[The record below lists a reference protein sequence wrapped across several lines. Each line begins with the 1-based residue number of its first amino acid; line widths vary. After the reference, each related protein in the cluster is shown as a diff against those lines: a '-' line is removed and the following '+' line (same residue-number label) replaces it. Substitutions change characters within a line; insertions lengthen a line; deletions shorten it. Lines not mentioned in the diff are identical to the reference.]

1 MNEKNQTSRK
11 RISKILSSVFTVIFS
26 ALFLFSGYQI
36 ISYLLEGKE
45 ESDLNREMIQEAV
58 ISLQEK
64 PIYIEDVFPH
74 ETTVTQDAKPKKSII
89 YYPDISVDMKKLK
102 LEYPG
107 IVGWLYQP
115 GTPINY
121 PVMQAEDN
129 DYYIHRLPN
138 GKENSAGSIF
148 MDFRSQ
154 SDLSGEICILYGHNM
169 KNNSMFGTI
178 LEYRDASYY
187 ANHPYL
193 FYFADGVKY
202 RLEVFAG
209 VHTTADSYIYSIP
222 KNADDSRAFLSKIR
236 SSAVFN
242 SEVSVLENDQIFV
255 LSTCSGS
262 TSSSRRFVVCAK
274 LVPIES

>member
-1 MNEKNQTSRK
+1 MTEKNQTSRK
-11 RISKILSSVFTVIFS
+11 QILKILSSVFTVIFS

-45 ESDLNREMIQEAV
+45 ENDLNREMIQEAV

-64 PIYIEDVFPH
+64 PIYIEDVFPR
-74 ETTVTQDAKPKKSII
+74 EEIVTQDEKIEKNIL
-89 YYPDISVDMKKLK
+89 YYPDISVDIKKLK

-107 IVGWLYQP
+107 IVGWLYLP
-115 GTPINY
+115 DTPINY
-121 PVMQAEDN
+121 PVMQSEDN

-138 GKENSAGSIF
+138 GKENSAGSVF
-148 MDFRSQ
+148 MDYRSR

-178 LEYRDASYY
+178 LDYRDASYY

-209 VHTTADSYIYSIP
+209 VHTTSDSYIYSFP
-222 KNADDSRAFLSKIR
+222 KNAEERGAFLSKIR
-236 SSAVFN
+236 SSSVFN
-242 SEVSVLENDQIFV
+242 SDVSVTENDRIFV

-274 LVPIES
+274 LVPIEG